1 MTPFNQRQQHNED
14 IGKPKRNPLGS
25 PKLDQKQQPFDKKQ
39 NHILVEMKHK
49 YGRDFIDAA
58 DANREFDNKYK
69 INNLI
74 RQIFSGKVDLY
85 EYGVYLFNPKLNS
98 KIIDL
103 AKSMFYQT
111 TAHSI
116 AMQMLLWNK
125 QNVQPSLLP
134 VPDSEL
140 IQLAAYDSD
149 LQRAWAIVL
158 EGVSSLSVYNTLDIL
173 VSTINKMRNEYC
185 ADGQTRLCLLL

>member
-1 MTPFNQRQQHNED
+1 
-14 IGKPKRNPLGS
+14 
-25 PKLDQKQQPFDKKQ
+25 
-39 NHILVEMKHK
+39 MKHK
-49 YGRDFIDAA
+49 YGRDFVDAA

-69 INNLI
+69 MNNLI

-85 EYGVYLFNPKLNS
+85 EYAVYLFNPKVNS
-98 KIIDL
+98 RIIDL

-111 TAHSI
+111 TAHSV

-125 QNVQPSLLP
+125 QNIQPSQLP

-149 LQRAWAIVL
+149 LQRAWAIAL
-158 EGVSSLSVYNTLDIL
+158 EGVSSLAVYNTVDIL